1 MGRRPGAAGR
11 CSAARSVRADLV
23 IAGSLRDNNRE
34 TDFRKIVAAVE
45 PDFLPPRQ
53 THESGQVVLDRRRHF
68 DSMLLALQVRGGAC
82 AGAYAASRGL
92 PPRAYRGAVPHRRGL
107 LFRCPTARSSP
118 LIAPPPLPTL
128 ELQLMSYPSKTFEI
142 MMDNLSIMG
151 DKEMF
156 PWGATAL
163 GREYAVIKY
172 GVGAAGTDMG
182 GFQGRA
188 MEQFGP
194 DGLLQFMHAKIPEWT
209 CDSVPRLPL
218 AENQRFPLL
227 RLPEGSAALREYLS
241 RPEWAAAGGL
251 KWPALETSLW
261 ALVRGLCSAMD

>member
-1 MGRRPGAAGR
+1 MAEHY
-11 CSAARSVRADLV
+11 
-23 IAGSLRDNNRE
+23 LRDS
-34 TDFRKIVAAVE
+34 TDYRKIVAAVE

-142 MMDNLSIMG
+142 MMDGLYIMG

-172 GVGAAGTDMG
+172 GVMAAGTPEG
-182 GFQGRA
+182 EGFAPHA
-188 MEQFGP
+188 MEQYGP
-194 DGLLQFMHAKIPEWT
+194 DGLLQFMHSNIPEWT
-209 CDSVPRLPL
+209 CDSVPRLPF